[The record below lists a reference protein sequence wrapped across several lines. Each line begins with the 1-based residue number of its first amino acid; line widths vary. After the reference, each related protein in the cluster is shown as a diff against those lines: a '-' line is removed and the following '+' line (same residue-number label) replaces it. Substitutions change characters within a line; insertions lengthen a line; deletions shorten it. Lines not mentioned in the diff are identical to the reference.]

1 MFHKMAVLSS
11 LDKSWTF
18 VMLVFFRWNCSV
30 TVWGKVFFGKFTVF
44 INP

>member
-18 VMLVFFRWNCSV
+18 VMLVFFLGG
-30 TVWGKVFFGKFTVF
+30 TVR
-44 INP
+44 